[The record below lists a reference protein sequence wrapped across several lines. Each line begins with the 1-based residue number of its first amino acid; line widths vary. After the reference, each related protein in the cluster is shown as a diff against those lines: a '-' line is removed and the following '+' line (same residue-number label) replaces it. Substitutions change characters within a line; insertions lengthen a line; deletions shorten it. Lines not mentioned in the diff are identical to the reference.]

1 MQLKRFTD
9 LSLRMLMHLAHT
21 AKPGEPVPVPV
32 LAETLQWNPN
42 LVIKAAHF
50 MVKSGWLTAIRGRN
64 GGLILARAADT
75 YPIGDVVRILEGAED
90 VIDCSKPA
98 CPFLGNCALAPA
110 LRLAQTAFY
119 EKPNEFTLKDLVVRK
134 EGVIPVFQ
142 VAA

>member
-64 GGLILARAADT
+64 GGLILARAA
-75 YPIGDVVRILEGAED
+75 GERSVRIQILLPTPTRSAM
-90 VIDCSKPA
+90 
-98 CPFLGNCALAPA
+98 L
-110 LRLAQTAFY
+110 
-119 EKPNEFTLKDLVVRK
+119 
-134 EGVIPVFQ
+134 
-142 VAA
+142 

>member
-75 YPIGDVVRILEGAED
+75 YP
-90 VIDCSKPA
+90 
-98 CPFLGNCALAPA
+98 FLGNCALAPA

-119 EKPNEFTLKDLVVRK
+119 EKLNEFTLKDLVVRK